1 MPTAPASSGRDR
13 DRISALAL
21 GLTVTVVVL
30 MFAGAFA
37 PDQLESISRYSPW
50 LYGPAATAAW
60 ALFSFAAYLFISRG
74 RERRA
79 PLESHEDYRCPEL
92 AKAPKPDG
100 CTLCANQREKARLS
114 AVTAG
119 FALTITM
126 WVGSLSFM
134 PNGWLDWLGKAP
146 AWTYCLT
153 SVLLWAAFS
162 ATMYLVF
169 RATGQK
175 DPA

>member
-1 MPTAPASSGRDR
+1 MSTAHASSDRDR
-13 DRISALAL
+13 DRISALAV
-21 GLTVTVVVL
+21 GLTVTIACL

-60 ALFSFAAYLFISRG
+60 ALFSLAAYLFISRG
-74 RERRA
+74 RERRV
-79 PLESHEDYRCPEL
+79 PSDLHDYRCPEL

-100 CTLCANQREKARLS
+100 CSLCANQREKTRLS

-119 FALTITM
+119 FALTITL
-126 WVGSLSFM
+126 WVGALSFM
-134 PNGWLDWLGKAP
+134 PDIWLAWLGKAP

-162 ATMYLVF
+162 AAMYLVF
-169 RATGQK
+169 RAAHEK
-175 DPA
+175 NLA

>member
-1 MPTAPASSGRDR
+1 
-13 DRISALAL
+13 
-21 GLTVTVVVL
+21 

-37 PDQLESISRYSPW
+37 PNQLESISRYSPW

-60 ALFSFAAYLFISRG
+60 ALFSLAAYLFLSHG
-74 RERRA
+74 RERKA
-79 PLESHEDYRCPEL
+79 PSESHEEYRCPEL
-92 AKAPKPDG
+92 AKAPQPGG
-100 CTLCANQREKARLS
+100 CSLCANQREKTRLS

-134 PNGWLDWLGKAP
+134 PDGWLDWLSKAP

-153 SVLLWAAFS
+153 SVLLWASFS
-162 ATMYLVF
+162 AAMYLIF
-169 RATGQK
+169 SAAREKNLAS
-175 DPA
+175 